1 VLLPFSGIWV
11 VVPSRILVVWL
22 FTTLIIEAFCFLIG
36 DDRAEK
42 AEQAKTRSEIARAKL
57 PDRLILGQVQ
67 RVVAKTLKIDMEKVT
82 EESHIYHDLDADSL
96 AVVELTIDLEDEFG
110 IKIPD
115 DDVENLYTVRQI
127 ANYIEQELAATAA

>member
-1 VLLPFSGIWV
+1 
-11 VVPSRILVVWL
+11 
-22 FTTLIIEAFCFLIG
+22 
-36 DDRAEK
+36 
-42 AEQAKTRSEIARAKL
+42 
-57 PDRLILGQVQ
+57 
-67 RVVAKTLKIDMEKVT
+67 VVAKTLKIDMEKVT